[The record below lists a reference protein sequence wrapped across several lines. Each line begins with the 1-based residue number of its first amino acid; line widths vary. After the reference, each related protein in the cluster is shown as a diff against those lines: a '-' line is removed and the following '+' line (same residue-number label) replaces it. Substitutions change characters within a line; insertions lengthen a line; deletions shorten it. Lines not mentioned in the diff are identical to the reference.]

1 MIEWLDKE
9 ISRRIDLMPPFRSP
23 SDPDPRE
30 LSVTREDRQDC
41 ILLVVHG
48 DMDVPA
54 EGQLLAAAHGAS
66 RELSGRPLVLGLSR
80 RGCAGSGVLSDLLM
94 IDQEV
99 NTRGARRGCAG

>member
-1 MIEWLDKE
+1 MIEWLDNG
-9 ISRRIDLMPPFRSP
+9 ISRRIDLMPPFRSS
-23 SDPDPRE
+23 SDPDPGE

-66 RELSGRPLVLGLSR
+66 RELSGRPLVPGLSR
-80 RGCAGSGVLSDLLM
+80 RRCAGSGVLSDLPM
-94 IDQEV
+94 IDHEV